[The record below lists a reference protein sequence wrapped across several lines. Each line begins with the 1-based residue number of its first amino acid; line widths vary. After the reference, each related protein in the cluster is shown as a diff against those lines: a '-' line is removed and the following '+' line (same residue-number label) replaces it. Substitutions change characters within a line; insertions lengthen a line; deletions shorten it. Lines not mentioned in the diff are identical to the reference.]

1 MNNKEICLDLVQADS
16 EKEVINIL
24 NNLGVWDNP
33 NNWRYY
39 GDKENNFS
47 VIGNQQSSADT
58 ALVEKIVN
66 SVDAVLMRE
75 CLRRNINPE
84 SLNSQSVKLAGEE
97 FFDIKKGRLSNL
109 NTAKRTEISENI
121 SLVATGKKTQ
131 PCYSIIDK
139 GEGQNPSRMA
149 DTFLSLNDS
158 NKLRIP
164 FVQGKF
170 NMGSTGALQFCG
182 ENNITIINFK
192 KRS

>member
-84 SLNSQSVKLAGEE
+84 SLDAPQSVELAGEE

-182 ENNITIINFK
+182 ENNIQLLISK
-192 KRS
+192 

>member
-1 MNNKEICLDLVQADS
+1 MEIL
-16 EKEVINIL
+16 
-24 NNLGVWDNP
+24 
-33 NNWRYY
+33 

-75 CLRRNINPE
+75 CLRRNIDPE
-84 SLNSQSVKLAGEE
+84 SLDAPQSVEFAGEE
-97 FFDIKKGRLSNL
+97 FFDIKKGRLYNL

-164 FVQGKF
+164 FVQ
-170 NMGSTGALQFCG
+170 
-182 ENNITIINFK
+182 ENLIWVVLVHYHYVAKIIYNC
-192 KRS
+192 